1 MPDPIITTQTENPS
15 PKPLRTWRSP
25 KSFQQR
31 IIAAGFII
39 ATLLL
44 AFLFAMAY
52 RANSSFVR
60 WNNLVAHTR
69 EVLGT
74 LDKFSTDVKASQIA
88 AVDYYTNGSEQQV
101 KIFEA
106 AKADAHKSLTELSPL
121 ISDNPTQVRN
131 LDTLSPHLPI
141 GR

>member
-1 MPDPIITTQTENPS
+1 MPDPIITTTVENAS
-15 PKPLRTWRSP
+15 QKSVRIWRSP

-60 WNNLVAHTR
+60 WNTLVVHTR

-74 LDKFSTDVKASQIA
+74 LDKFSTDVKTSQIA
-88 AVDYYTNGSEQQV
+88 AVDYYSNGSEQQV

-106 AKADAHKSLTELSPL
+106 AKADAHKTLAELPPL
-121 ISDNPTQVRN
+121 VSR
-131 LDTLSPHLPI
+131 
-141 GR
+141 